1 MDNHPASRLI
11 PRSTR
16 VASCGWRINSMFDL
30 CINNTRIIDT
40 EKERITVGNICISD
54 GKIAEITREYK
65 EAREVIDAG
74 GRHISPGF
82 IDIHTHIEGNN
93 SAGELICRQ
102 GVTTVVN
109 GNCGIG
115 PDDLS
120 SFIHAQRDG
129 TFIVNQIEIAG
140 ATILRKRVGVTD
152 PHSPMTDEQ
161 LSRAESL
168 LTDLFTAGAA
178 GLSFGLEYQ
187 PGTSTEEIM
196 RLSRVAARYGKSVSV
211 HTRADHYAGLAALD
225 EAISINRITG
235 APVQISHVV
244 YQYGFGM
251 MRASLDMIDDAISRG
266 YDISC
271 DSGMYTSFA
280 TYIGT
285 EVFAPACFGKWGRSY
300 DAIYMSSGPYAGR
313 RLDEESYLD
322 VRKNH
327 PDDVAI
333 ALVGNPHEIDMA
345 FDLPYMMVSSDAG
358 VNQTGDPS
366 CGHPQ
371 DAGTF
376 PRFLARTVRETGR
389 LTLVDAIR
397 RITILPAERM
407 GLSTKGRIRV
417 GCDADL
423 VIFDPDTVRDCARFP
438 HEGACDAPPDGIHS
452 VIVNGRIAVRGN
464 GITNH
469 DAGKMITFPMEE
481 WRY

>member
-1 MDNHPASRLI
+1 MITEMTP
-11 PRSTR
+11 
-16 VASCGWRINSMFDL
+16 MFDL
-30 CINNTRIIDT
+30 CINNARIIDP
-40 EKERITVGNICISD
+40 EKMRITVANICVKD
-54 GKIAEITREYK
+54 GKIAGITREDN
-65 EAREVIDAG
+65 EACEVIDADG
-74 GRHISPGF
+74 LHLAPGF
-82 IDIHTHIEGNN
+82 IDIHTHIEGNE

-120 SFIHAQRDG
+120 SFISDYRAKS
-129 TFIVNQIEIAG
+129 FIVNQIELAG
-140 ATILRKRVGVTD
+140 ATVLRKRVGVTD
-152 PHSPMTDEQ
+152 PHAPMTNDQ
-161 LSRAESL
+161 IGIAESL
-168 LTDLFTAGAA
+168 LAELFAAGAT

-187 PGTSTEEIM
+187 PGTSTDEIM
-196 RLSRVAARYGKSVSV
+196 RLSRIAARYGKPVTV
-211 HTRADHYAGLAALD
+211 HTRSDHYAGLAALD

-251 MRASLDMIDDAISRG
+251 MRAALDMIDDAVSKG

-280 TYIGT
+280 TYIGS

-300 DAIYMSSGPYAGR
+300 DAIYMASGTFAGR
-313 RLDEESYLD
+313 RLDEKSYFD
-322 VRKNH
+322 VRRNH

-333 ALVGNPHEIDMA
+333 ALIGNPHEIDMA
-345 FDLPYMMVSSDAG
+345 FELPYMMVSSDAG

-366 CGHPQ
+366 KGHPQ

-376 PRFLARTVRETGR
+376 PRFLGRMTRDTGS
-389 LTLVDAIR
+389 LALVDAIR
-397 RITILPAERM
+397 RITYLPAERM
-407 GLSTKGRIRV
+407 GLASKGRIGI

-423 VIFDPDTVRDCARFP
+423 VIFDPASIRDNAQFP
-438 HEGACDAPPDGIHS
+438 HEGRCDTPPDGIRF
-452 VIVNGRIAVRGN
+452 VIVNGKIAIRDNVTVNDG
-464 GITNH
+464 
-469 DAGKMITFPMEE
+469 AGKLITPPTNE